1 MHALNDLDSLYIA
14 DGHHRSA
21 AASKVRELKMS
32 ANSKHNGDE
41 DYNYF
46 LAVAFPKS
54 KMTILDY
61 NRLIKT
67 SNGHSSNELI
77 ALIEKNFKCTLSDRP
92 VKPSQEK
99 SFGLYL
105 AGQWYS
111 LELTGDYG
119 DKSPVNS
126 LDVSILHNLI
136 LDPILGIKD
145 ERVDINIDFVGGARG
160 LKELERRV
168 DSNEMAIAFS
178 LYPTPIDALISVA
191 DADLIM
197 PPKSTWFEPKLLDG
211 LLSHIID

>member
-1 MHALNDLDSLYIA
+1 
-14 DGHHRSA
+14 
-21 AASKVRELKMS
+21 
-32 ANSKHNGDE
+32 
-41 DYNYF
+41 
-46 LAVAFPKS
+46 
-54 KMTILDY
+54 MTILDY

-67 SNGHSSNELI
+67 SNGHSNNDLI
-77 ALIEKNFKCTLSDRP
+77 AMIEKNFKCTISDHP
-92 VKPSQEK
+92 VKPTQEK
-99 SFGLYL
+99 SYGLYT
-105 AGQWYS
+105 AGQWYY
-111 LELTGDYG
+111 LELTGDYD

-145 ERVDINIDFVGGARG
+145 ERVDTNIDFVGGARG